1 VLIIEEADG
10 ILTIKIILAFSLGI
24 AIIYLTALLLGND
37 NKEKWFKKRQKI
49 SIFNRRGMLGESCHF
64 GYPCTWQG
72 LIVTI
77 AMYGIIGIFGYGI
90 IVKL

>member
-1 VLIIEEADG
+1 VLIIEEVEG
-10 ILTIKIILAFSLGI
+10 ILTIKIILAFSVGL
-24 AIIYLTALLLGND
+24 AIIYLTALLVGTD
-37 NKEKWFKKRQKI
+37 NKGKWFRKRRKV

-72 LIVTI
+72 LFVTI
-77 AMYGIIGIFGYGI
+77 AMYSIIGLFGYGI